1 VTNINAPI
9 GLSHFSF
16 YVPCISEENT
26 NALTVI
32 SSTPVETGVREN
44 DYCPE
49 GDPLTCGNP
58 NGFNGIKF
66 NYQLEGSGPSVF
78 YDLDQL
84 SQGDTVTVTDDTGEM
99 CQFVVVD
106 KKRYPYD
113 TTALDDVF
121 GPTSKQR
128 LNLITCIGEFDQ
140 NAGTHSERLVVFTEQ
155 LN

>member
-1 VTNINAPI
+1 
-9 GLSHFSF
+9 
-16 YVPCISEENT
+16 
-26 NALTVI
+26 
-32 SSTPVETGVREN
+32 
-44 DYCPE
+44 
-49 GDPLTCGNP
+49 
-58 NGFNGIKF
+58 
-66 NYQLEGSGPSVF
+66 
-78 YDLDQL
+78 
-84 SQGDTVTVTDDTGEM
+84 M